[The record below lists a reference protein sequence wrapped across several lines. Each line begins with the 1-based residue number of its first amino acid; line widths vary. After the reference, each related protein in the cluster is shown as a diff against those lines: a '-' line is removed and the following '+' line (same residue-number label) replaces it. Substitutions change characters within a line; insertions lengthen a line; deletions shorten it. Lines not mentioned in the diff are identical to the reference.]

1 MTSKNGERAGS
12 HGFPG
17 GGFTSIHG
25 SFLLIFIQSWWTFHM
40 ATIQTLNLIADLEPK
55 TDHEKRRDE
64 DALLQVLAEL
74 KEALHR
80 FN

>member
-1 MTSKNGERAGS
+1 
-12 HGFPG
+12 
-17 GGFTSIHG
+17 
-25 SFLLIFIQSWWTFHM
+25 M

-64 DALLQVLAEL
+64 DALLQVFAEL